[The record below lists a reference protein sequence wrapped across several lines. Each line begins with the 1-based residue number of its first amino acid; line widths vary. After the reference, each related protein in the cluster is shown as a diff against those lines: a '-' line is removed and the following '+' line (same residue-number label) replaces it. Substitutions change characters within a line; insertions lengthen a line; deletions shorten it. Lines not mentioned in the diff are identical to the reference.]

1 MMIKAD
7 FKPNK
12 LLATN
17 KSNAQHNEIKTRL
30 TVAQKTNALHLN

>member
-1 MMIKAD
+1 MITAD

-17 KSNAQHNEIKTRL
+17 KSNGQHNEVKTRIV
-30 TVAQKTNALHLN
+30 TA